1 MAMDV
6 PRGKE
11 VARRKLIRRIVYIA
25 LLVAA
30 IPLITWGLSRLKP
43 AAPSVDRATVWIDTV
58 KRGPMVRDV
67 RGLGT
72 LVVEQYMWIPAEFE
86 SRVDK
91 INFLPGATVH
101 PNDVI
106 MVLSEPDMELAAA
119 DLQWQIKA
127 AQANLENLRVTLES
141 QQLAQKATTEQ
152 VKSDMEQAQLQS
164 DRDSQ
169 LTKLGL
175 KSDLDTKLSVA
186 KSEELKGRYALSK
199 EQLDISDKSIQAQMD
214 AQRVQIEKLEA
225 AYKLKKEQV
234 EQLTIRS
241 ATDGT
246 LTQLGTTA
254 TPLEVGM
261 RVAPGTILAKIAQP
275 NKLKATLKI
284 PETQVKDVAIGQ
296 AASIDTRNG
305 IIPGHV
311 SRIDP
316 AAVNGT
322 VDVDVARGR
331 AAARSAAGFERG
343 WNHHA
348 GEVDR
353 RGVRGPAGG
362 WAAGREDHAVQAG
375 CRQQRGA
382 ARSGFVG
389 AQFGEQYR
397 SGGRAE
403 GRGSGDLVGYV
414 GAGRVQ
420 PNSAQ
425 LNRDRKGAWGRGSWR
440 LTKQL

>member
-11 VARRKLIRRIVYIA
+11 VARRKLIRRIIYIVI
-25 LLVAA
+25 LVAA

-43 AAPSVDRATVWIDTV
+43 AAPSVDRATVWIDSV

-72 LVVEQYMWIPAEFE
+72 LVVEQYMWVPAEFE
-86 SRVDK
+86 SRVEK
-91 INFLPGATVH
+91 INFLPGATLH
-101 PNDVI
+101 TNDVL
-106 MVLSEPDMELAAA
+106 MVLSNHDMELAAK
-119 DLQWQIKA
+119 DLEWQIKA
-127 AQANLENLRVTLES
+127 AQANLENLRVQLQT

-152 VKSDMEQAQLQS
+152 VKSDMEQAELQA

-186 KSEELKGRYALSK
+186 KYQELKGRYALSK

-214 AQRVQIEKLEA
+214 AQRVEIEKLQA
-225 AYKLKKEQV
+225 GYQLKKEQV
-234 EQLTIRS
+234 EQLVIRS
-241 ATDGT
+241 GTDGT
-246 LTQLGTTA
+246 LTQLGATA

-296 AASIDTRNG
+296 VASIDTRNG

-322 VDVDVARGR
+322 VDVDVTLEGPLPQGARPDLSVDGTITL
-331 AAARSAAGFERG
+331 ERL
-343 WNHHA
+343 A
-348 GEVDR
+348 DV
-353 RGVRGPAGG
+353 V
-362 WAAGREDHAVQAG
+362 
-375 CRQQRGA
+375 
-382 ARSGFVG
+382 
-389 AQFGEQYR
+389 
-397 SGGRAE
+397 
-403 GRGSGDLVGYV
+403 YV
-414 GAGRVQ
+414 GRPVVGQ
-420 PNSAQ
+420 PGAKITLFKVDPDN
-425 LNRDRKGAWGRGSWR
+425 KGAERIPVSLGRSSVNNIEVVDGLKVGDQVILSDMSSQDQYNRIR
-440 LTKQL
+440 LN

>member
-11 VARRKLIRRIVYIA
+11 VARRKLIKRVIIVLV
-25 LLVAA
+25 LLAA

-72 LVVEQYMWIPAEFE
+72 LVVEQYMWIPAAFD
-86 SRVDK
+86 SRVEK
-91 INFLPGATVH
+91 INFLPGASVR

-106 MVLSEPDMELAAA
+106 MVLSNPDMDLAAA
-119 DLQWQIKA
+119 DLEWQIKA

-152 VKSDMEQAQLQS
+152 VKSDMEQAQLQA

-186 KSEELKGRYALSK
+186 KYQELKGRYALSK
-199 EQLDISDKSIQAQMD
+199 QQLDISDKSIQAQVD
-214 AQRVQIEKLEA
+214 AQKVQIEKLQA
-225 AYKLKKEQV
+225 AYNLKKQQV
-234 EQLTIRS
+234 DQLTIRS

-254 TPLEVGM
+254 MPLEVGM

-275 NKLKATLKI
+275 HKLKATLKI

-296 AASIDTRNG
+296 VASIDTRNG

-322 VDVDVARGR
+322 VDVDVTLEGPL
-331 AAARSAAGFERG
+331 
-343 WNHHA
+343 
-348 GEVDR
+348 
-353 RGVRGPAGG
+353 PAG
-362 WAAGREDHAVQAG
+362 
-375 CRQQRGA
+375 
-382 ARSGFVG
+382 ARP
-389 AQFGEQYR
+389 
-397 SGGRAE
+397 
-403 GRGSGDLVGYV
+403 DLSVDGTITLERLADVEYV
-414 GAGRVQ
+414 GRPVIGQPGAKITLFKLDVDGKDAERVPVSLGRSSVNNIEVVDGLKVGDQ
-420 PNSAQ
+420 VILSDMSSQDAYNRIR
-425 LNRDRKGAWGRGSWR
+425 LN
-440 LTKQL
+440 

>member
-11 VARRKLIRRIVYIA
+11 VARRKLIRRVIYIMI
-25 LLVAA
+25 LVAA

-43 AAPSVDRATVWIDTV
+43 AAPSVDRATVWIDSV

-72 LVVEQYMWIPAEFE
+72 LVVEQYMWVPAEFE
-86 SRVDK
+86 SRVEK
-91 INFLPGATVH
+91 INFLPGATLH
-101 PNDVI
+101 TNDVL
-106 MVLSEPDMELAAA
+106 MVLSNHDMELAAK
-119 DLQWQIKA
+119 DLEWQIKA
-127 AQANLENLRVTLES
+127 AQANLENLRVQLQT

-152 VKSDMEQAQLQS
+152 VKSDMEQAELQA

-186 KSEELKGRYALSK
+186 KYQELKGRYALSK

-214 AQRVQIEKLEA
+214 AQKVEIEKLQA
-225 AYKLKKEQV
+225 GYQLKKEQV
-234 EQLTIRS
+234 DQLVIRS
-241 ATDGT
+241 GTDGT
-246 LTQLGTTA
+246 LTQLGATA

-296 AASIDTRNG
+296 VASIDTRNG

-322 VDVDVARGR
+322 VDVDVTLEGPLPQGARPDLSVDGTITL
-331 AAARSAAGFERG
+331 ERL
-343 WNHHA
+343 A
-348 GEVDR
+348 DV
-353 RGVRGPAGG
+353 V
-362 WAAGREDHAVQAG
+362 
-375 CRQQRGA
+375 
-382 ARSGFVG
+382 
-389 AQFGEQYR
+389 
-397 SGGRAE
+397 
-403 GRGSGDLVGYV
+403 YV
-414 GAGRVQ
+414 GRPVVGQ
-420 PNSAQ
+420 PGAKITLFKVDPDN
-425 LNRDRKGAWGRGSWR
+425 KGAERIPVSLGRSSVNNIEVVDGLKVGDQVILSDMSSQDQYNRIR
-440 LTKQL
+440 LN

>member
-11 VARRKLIRRIVYIA
+11 VARRKLIRRIIYIA
-25 LLVAA
+25 ILVAA
-30 IPLITWGLSRLKP
+30 IPLITLGLSRLKP

-72 LVVEQYMWIPAEFE
+72 LVVEQYMWIPAD
-86 SRVDK
+86 SDGRVEK
-91 INFLPGATVH
+91 INFLPGAAIR

-106 MVLSEPDMELAAA
+106 MVLSNPDMDLAAA
-119 DLQWQIKA
+119 DLEWQIKA
-127 AQANLENLRVTLES
+127 AQANLDNLRVTLET

-152 VKSDMEQAQLQS
+152 VKSDMEQAKLQS
-164 DRDSQ
+164 DRDSE

-186 KSEELKGRYALSK
+186 KYQELKGRYALSK
-199 EQLDISDKSIQAQMD
+199 EQLDISDKSIQAQID
-214 AQRVQIEKLEA
+214 AQKVQIEKLQA
-225 AYKLKKEQV
+225 AYNLKKAQV
-234 EQLTIRS
+234 DQLTIRS

-261 RVAPGTILAKIAQP
+261 RVTPGTILAKIAQP
-275 NKLKATLKI
+275 KKLKATLKI

-296 AASIDTRNG
+296 VASIDTRNG

-322 VDVDVARGR
+322 VDVDVTLEGPLPPGARPDLSVDGTITLERLSDVVYVGRPVVGQAGAKITLFKLDPDNKDAERVNVTLGR
-331 AAARSAAGFERG
+331 ASV
-343 WNHHA
+343 NNI
-348 GEVDR
+348 EVVE
-353 RGVRGPAGG
+353 GLK
-362 WAAGREDHAVQAG
+362 
-375 CRQQRGA
+375 
-382 ARSGFVG
+382 VG
-389 AQFGEQYR
+389 DQVIL
-397 SGGRAE
+397 S
-403 GRGSGDLVGYV
+403 DM
-414 GAGRVQ
+414 
-420 PNSAQ
+420 SAQ
-425 LNRDRKGAWGRGSWR
+425 DAYNRIRLN
-440 LTKQL
+440 

>member
-11 VARRKLIRRIVYIA
+11 VARRKLIRRIVYIV

-101 PNDVI
+101 PNEVI

-152 VKSDMEQAQLQS
+152 VKSDMEQSELQA

-186 KSEELKGRYALSK
+186 KWQELKGRYALSK

-214 AQRVQIEKLEA
+214 AQKVQIEKLEA

-234 EQLTIRS
+234 EQLTIR
-241 ATDGT
+241 AGAEGT

-254 TPLEVGM
+254 MPLEVGM

-322 VDVDVARGR
+322 VDVDVTLEGALPPGARPDL
-331 AAARSAAGFERG
+331 S
-343 WNHHA
+343 
-348 GEVDR
+348 VD
-353 RGVRGPAGG
+353 GTITLEKLTDV
-362 WAAGREDHAVQAG
+362 V
-375 CRQQRGA
+375 
-382 ARSGFVG
+382 
-389 AQFGEQYR
+389 
-397 SGGRAE
+397 
-403 GRGSGDLVGYV
+403 YV
-414 GAGRVQ
+414 GRPVVGQPGAKITLFRLDADNKEALRVPVSLGRSSVNNIEVVDGLKVGDQ
-420 PNSAQ
+420 VILSDMSAQ
-425 LNRDRKGAWGRGSWR
+425 DAYNRIRLN
-440 LTKQL
+440 

>member
-11 VARRKLIRRIVYIA
+11 VARRKLVRRIIYVLV
-25 LLVAA
+25 LLAA

-43 AAPSVDRATVWIDTV
+43 AAPSVDRATVWIDSV

-101 PNDVI
+101 PNEVI
-106 MVLSEPDMELAAA
+106 MVLSEPQMELDAA
-119 DLQWQIKA
+119 DLEWQIKA

-141 QQLAQKATTEQ
+141 QQLAQKATTQQ
-152 VKSDMEQAQLQS
+152 VKSDMEQAELQS

-186 KSEELKGRYALSK
+186 KWQELKGRYALSK

-214 AQRVQIEKLEA
+214 AQKVQIEKLQA

-234 EQLTIRS
+234 DELTIRS
-241 ATDGT
+241 PANGT

-254 TPLEVGM
+254 MPLEVGM

-296 AASIDTRNG
+296 VASIDTRNG

-322 VDVDVARGR
+322 VDVDVTLEGQLPQGARPDLSVDGTITL
-331 AAARSAAGFERG
+331 ERLSD
-343 WNHHA
+343 
-348 GEVDR
+348 V
-353 RGVRGPAGG
+353 V
-362 WAAGREDHAVQAG
+362 
-375 CRQQRGA
+375 
-382 ARSGFVG
+382 
-389 AQFGEQYR
+389 
-397 SGGRAE
+397 
-403 GRGSGDLVGYV
+403 YV
-414 GAGRVQ
+414 GRPVVGQPGAKITLFKLDGEGKEAQRVPVSLGRSSVNNIEVVDGLKVGDQ
-420 PNSAQ
+420 VILSDMSSQDAYNRIR
-425 LNRDRKGAWGRGSWR
+425 LN
-440 LTKQL
+440 

>member
-11 VARRKLIRRIVYIA
+11 VARRKLIRRIIYIA
-25 LLVAA
+25 ILVAA

-43 AAPSVDRATVWIDTV
+43 AAPSVDGATVWRDTV

-72 LVVEQYMWIPAEFE
+72 LVVEQYRWIPAAFD
-86 SRVDK
+86 SRVEK
-91 INFLPGATVH
+91 INFLPGVTVH
-101 PNDVI
+101 PDDVV
-106 MVLSEPDMELAAA
+106 MVTSNPDMELAAV
-119 DLQWQIKA
+119 DLEWQIKA
-127 AQANLENLRVTLES
+127 AQANLENLKVTLET

-152 VKSDMEQAQLQS
+152 VKSDMEQAELQA

-186 KSEELKGRYALSK
+186 KWQELKGRYALSK

-214 AQRVQIEKLEA
+214 AQKVGIEKLQA
-225 AYKLKKEQV
+225 AYNLKKQQV
-234 EQLTIRS
+234 EQLVIR
-241 ATDGT
+241 AGAEGT

-254 TPLEVGM
+254 MPLEVGM
-261 RVAPGTILAKIAQP
+261 RVAPGAILAKIAQP

-322 VDVDVARGR
+322 VDVDVTLEGALPPGARPDLSVDGTITLEKLTDVVFVGKPVIGQPGAKITLFKVDPDGKEAQRVPVTLGR
-331 AAARSAAGFERG
+331 ASV
-343 WNHHA
+343 NNI
-348 GEVDR
+348 EVVD
-353 RGVRGPAGG
+353 GLK
-362 WAAGREDHAVQAG
+362 
-375 CRQQRGA
+375 
-382 ARSGFVG
+382 VG
-389 AQFGEQYR
+389 DQVIL
-397 SGGRAE
+397 S
-403 GRGSGDLVGYV
+403 DM
-414 GAGRVQ
+414 
-420 PNSAQ
+420 SAQ
-425 LNRDRKGAWGRGSWR
+425 DAYNRIRLN
-440 LTKQL
+440 